1 MKLILRDAGFLST
14 ALARYRIDYCR
25 IKYRNGKLNESKRA
39 ARQNE
44 TGQIGNARPNGRQR
58 TRERA
63 MPAAPAQSIEHQQAA
78 ELIRGFDLGRLSPAF
93 LNDPY
98 PTYAALRERAP
109 IHHLPDGSFFLT
121 RYDDVAQVYRD
132 TSTWSSDKKIDF
144 RPAFADS
151 LLYEHHTT
159 SLVFNDPPVHT
170 RVRKLLAPVFTPR
183 ALKAIEPRIEALV
196 DRLLDNAAQAGVIDL
211 IDDFAAAIPMQLIG
225 DLLGVP
231 QGERGPLRKWSLAI
245 LGALE
250 PVLKREQ
257 FDAGVSSVAEFKA
270 YLTRLIAQRKENA
283 GSDGREILSIL
294 INASEFAGDA
304 TDRGGELL
312 SGLELIH
319 NCIFLLNAGHE
330 TTTNLIGNSVDLLL
344 RNPDARADLAANP
357 ELIDTAIEEF
367 LRMESPNQLGNRRAV
382 RDAKLGDVAI
392 AAGSYVHLCIAAA
405 NRDPAQFPNPDRL
418 DIRRSP
424 NRNLAFGLGI
434 HACAGM
440 SLARMEARIAV
451 GKLVK
456 RFATIERAGD
466 VVRGGRAR
474 FRGFLHFPVA
484 VG

>member
-1 MKLILRDAGFLST
+1 MS
-14 ALARYRIDYCR
+14 
-25 IKYRNGKLNESKRA
+25 
-39 ARQNE
+39 
-44 TGQIGNARPNGRQR
+44 
-58 TRERA
+58 
-63 MPAAPAQSIEHQQAA
+63 AAPAQSIADDPAA

-98 PTYAALRERAP
+98 PTYAALRARAP
-109 IHHLPDGSFFLT
+109 IHRLPGGSFFLT

-144 RPAFADS
+144 KPAFADS

-183 ALKAIEPRIEALV
+183 ALKAIEPRIEVLV
-196 DRLLDNAAQAGVIDL
+196 DRLLDNAARSGVIDL

-231 QGERGPLRKWSLAI
+231 QGERGRLRHWSLTI

-257 FDAGVSSVAEFKA
+257 FDAGVNSVAEFKA
-270 YLTRLIAQRKENA
+270 YLSTLIAQRKLNPGA
-283 GSDGREILSIL
+283 DGREILSIL
-294 INASEFAGDA
+294 INASEFAGNTAD
-304 TDRGGELL
+304 GGERL
-312 SGLELIH
+312 SELELIH

-344 RNPDARADLAANP
+344 RNPDARRDLAENP

-382 RDAKLGDVAI
+382 ADTRLGGVAVP
-392 AAGSYVHLCIAAA
+392 AGSYVHLCIAAA
-405 NRDPAQFPNPDRL
+405 NRDPTQFPQPDRL

-424 NRNLAFGLGI
+424 NRHLAFGLGI

-440 SLARMEARIAV
+440 SLARMEARIAIS
-451 GKLVK
+451 KLVK
-456 RFATIERAGD
+456 RFATIERSGD
-466 VVRGGRAR
+466 LVRGGRAR
-474 FRGFLHFPVA
+474 FRGFLHFPITVR
-484 VG
+484 

>member
-1 MKLILRDAGFLST
+1 M
-14 ALARYRIDYCR
+14 
-25 IKYRNGKLNESKRA
+25 
-39 ARQNE
+39 
-44 TGQIGNARPNGRQR
+44 
-58 TRERA
+58 A
-63 MPAAPAQSIEHQQAA
+63 MPVAPVQQIADEQAA
-78 ELIRGFDLGRLSPAF
+78 ELIRGFDLARLSAAF

-98 PTYAALRERAP
+98 PTYTALREHAP
-109 IHHLPDGSFFLT
+109 IHRLPDGSFFLT

-132 TSTWSSDKKIDF
+132 TATWSSDKKIDF
-144 RPAFADS
+144 KPAFADS

-196 DRLLDNAAQAGVIDL
+196 DRLLDQAAQSGVIDL

-231 QGERGPLRKWSLAI
+231 QSERGPLRKWSLTI

-257 FDAGVSSVAEFKA
+257 FDAGVNSVAEFKD
-270 YLTRLIAQRKENA
+270 YLTKLIAERQQSP
-283 GSDGREILSIL
+283 GTDGREILSIL
-294 INASEFAGDA
+294 INASEFAGGSA
-304 TDRGGELL
+304 ARGSERLSELELL
-312 SGLELIH
+312 H

-344 RNPDARADLAANP
+344 RYPDARAEVAEHPD
-357 ELIDTAIEEF
+357 LIDTAIEEF

-382 RDAKLGDVAI
+382 RDTALGDVAI

-405 NRDPAQFPNPDRL
+405 NRDPAQFHDPDRL

-440 SLARMEARIAV
+440 SLARMEARIAI
-451 GKLVK
+451 GKLVQ
-456 RFATIERAGD
+456 RFPTIEPVGD
-466 VVRGGRAR
+466 FVRGGRAR

-484 VG
+484 VR